1 MKLLI
6 RFLLATF
13 VLAVLPTTDV
23 LAQANRIT
31 GPTGST
37 SKPPKKKP
45 PKKKPTQPTT
55 PSVNT
60 SPRADEV
67 ITVRGVSFKMIVV
80 QGGTFQMGSN
90 DSDAS
95 DDEKP
100 VHQVTLNTF
109 SIGETEVTQE
119 LWQAV
124 MGNNPSKFK
133 GPKRPVEQVS
143 WERCQKFIQRLNSLT
158 GRNFRLPTEAEWEY
172 AAHGGKRSNGYK
184 YSGSS
189 DIANVAWYYDNS
201 GSQTHDVGTKRANEL
216 GLYDMT
222 GNVWEW
228 CQDWYGKYS
237 SSAQTNPKGP
247 SSGSYRV
254 IRGCSGNLN
263 ASYCRVSDRS
273 SNPPS
278 ANYSFNG
285 LRLAE

>member
-90 DSDAS
+90 DSD
-95 DDEKP
+95 DEKP

-143 WERCQKFIQRLNSLT
+143 WEDCQKFIQRLNSLT

-189 DIANVAWYYDNS
+189 DIANVAWYDGNS

-216 GLYDMT
+216 GLYDMS
-222 GNVWEW
+222 GNVYEW
-228 CQDWYGKYS
+228 CQDWKGDYS
-237 SSAQTNPKGP
+237 SLPQTNPTGP
-247 SSGSYRV
+247 SSGSLRV
-254 IRGCSGNLN
+254 IRGGTYHNR
-263 ASYCRVSDRS
+263 ASLCRVSDHNADFP
-273 SNPPS
+273 SNRGS
-278 ANYSFNG
+278 GVG